1 MNVSKILSFFTFPQ
15 SVICEKSS
23 LTDKYAKF
31 YIGPFDKG
39 IATTVGNSLRR
50 FLLSSIPGYA
60 ISAVSIDDVL
70 HEFSP
75 INGAKEDFTDF
86 ILNLK
91 QVRLKLLS
99 ETDRKEIFIHLK
111 GEQVFKAGDLKRFDS
126 DIVVANPDLV
136 LLNLN
141 EDADLRIKLVITY
154 GKGFVLAEEVV
165 DEVREVG
172 LIPVDALYSPVERV
186 NFSIETVRE
195 GMSFFERVVLEVETD
210 GTISPV
216 DAYKVAVE
224 VFRASLRSLGEVS
237 VADVEYAP
245 SVDKNVIDIREMIK
259 KLSST
264 IDELNLP
271 AKISN
276 VLKESGINTV
286 YDLVSKHK
294 EELKFKSFGK
304 KSIEEVEE
312 KLKEWNLSIGMH
324 LPKEV
329 IEEFENSR
337 GNV

>member
-1 MNVSKILSFFTFPQ
+1 
-15 SVICEKSS
+15 
-23 LTDKYAKF
+23 
-31 YIGPFDKG
+31 
-39 IATTVGNSLRR
+39 
-50 FLLSSIPGYA
+50 
-60 ISAVSIDDVL
+60 
-70 HEFSP
+70 
-75 INGAKEDFTDF
+75 
-86 ILNLK
+86 
-91 QVRLKLLS
+91 
-99 ETDRKEIFIHLK
+99 
-111 GEQVFKAGDLKRFDS
+111 
-126 DIVVANPDLV
+126 
-136 LLNLN
+136 
-141 EDADLRIKLVITY
+141 
-154 GKGFVLAEEVV
+154 LAEEVV

-172 LIPVDALYSPVERV
+172 LMPVDALYSPVERV
-186 NFSIETVRE
+186 NFNIETVRE

-216 DAYKVAVE
+216 DAYKVTVE

-259 KLSST
+259 KLSSP